1 MTGCHS
7 CFSDL
12 DTDVMGTV
20 RFGDG
25 SVVAIKGRGTMLF
38 AYKNDKH
45 QTLAS
50 TYYIPRLTTSII
62 SVGQLD
68 EVGYQV
74 LVEDVVLCICDV
86 ERRLLTKVARNS
98 SRLYILDVDI
108 TKPICWAT
116 HAKDDAWLWH
126 ARFGHVNFV
135 VVGIS

>member
-12 DTDVMGTV
+12 DTDVVGTV

-45 QTLAS
+45 QTLVS

-68 EVGYQV
+68 EVGY
-74 LVEDVVLCICDV
+74 
-86 ERRLLTKVARNS
+86 
-98 SRLYILDVDI
+98 
-108 TKPICWAT
+108 
-116 HAKDDAWLWH
+116 
-126 ARFGHVNFV
+126 
-135 VVGIS
+135 